1 MCSEKAYKNSAKN
14 RCFVSNDKEEN
25 GNTCIHGTGWIDDP
39 SKCVFK
45 LMILE
50 ATQKKELSMYMY
62 MILEISF
69 MKFEIKNQKTI

>member
-25 GNTCIHGTGWIDDP
+25 GNTCIHGTGWKDDP

-50 ATQKKELSMYMY
+50 ACTQKSMYMY

-69 MKFEIKNQKTI
+69 MKFEIKKQKTI

>member
-1 MCSEKAYKNSAKN
+1 M
-14 RCFVSNDKEEN
+14 SNDKEEN
-25 GNTCIHGTGWIDDP
+25 GNTCTRRTGWIDDP

-50 ATQKKELSMYMY
+50 ATQKSMYMY

-69 MKFEIKNQKTI
+69 MKFEIKKQKMI

>member
-1 MCSEKAYKNSAKN
+1 MCSEKAYKNSAQKL
-14 RCFVSNDKEEN
+14 CFVSNDKEEN
-25 GNTCIHGTGWIDDP
+25 GNTCIRRTGWIDDP

-50 ATQKKELSMYMY
+50 ATQKSMYMY

>member
-25 GNTCIHGTGWIDDP
+25 GNTCIHGTGWKDDP

-50 ATQKKELSMYMY
+50 ATQKSMY

-69 MKFEIKNQKTI
+69 MKFEIKKQKTI

>member
-50 ATQKKELSMYMY
+50 ATQKK
-62 MILEISF
+62 
-69 MKFEIKNQKTI
+69 